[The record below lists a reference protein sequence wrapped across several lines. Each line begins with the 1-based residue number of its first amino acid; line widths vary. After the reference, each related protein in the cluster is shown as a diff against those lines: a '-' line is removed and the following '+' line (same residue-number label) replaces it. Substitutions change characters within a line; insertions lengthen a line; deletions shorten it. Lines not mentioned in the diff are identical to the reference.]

1 MHNGAA
7 MGSVQTGAMEIAP
20 LAQAIRARLGP
31 RVVDA
36 LQDAVAAQLDDLA
49 AELTE
54 LYQAKIPVYERFDPV
69 VIRDN
74 TRLVLKVVTDQL
86 GDDSQPLTTDG
97 LAELARRL
105 AEQGIP
111 LEPVGH
117 SVQLGARRIAGLL
130 RDQADELGVP
140 PADLAAMQDLAWEW
154 ATEGAAVIHS
164 VQQEVAVLG
173 AGRRADFVRRIVA
186 GGVPPAELSA
196 QASVHQV
203 EPQQRYHVA
212 CLTAPEGG
220 SLADVVTV
228 LRVQGGTAGTPA
240 VDAVVDGLVVALL
253 PRRPDS
259 WRQPVAVGIGPAVE
273 LAHAP
278 TSYDQAR
285 RALAIAERH
294 QLTGVLDLAGLGP
307 LPLLDGAGE
316 AAQLLV
322 ERHLLPL
329 RRLGATGTDILQTV
343 VSYLAHDRR
352 VDETAA
358 ELHLHRNSV
367 RHRLT
372 RFTDTTGLDLDR
384 TDDFV
389 VAWWLLHRLGPEAS
403 PWPGRRA

>member
-1 MHNGAA
+1 M
-7 MGSVQTGAMEIAP
+7 QTGAMEIAP
-20 LAQAIRARLGP
+20 LALAIRARLGP
-31 RVVDA
+31 TVLDA
-36 LQDAVAAQLDDLA
+36 LQAAVTAQLDDLA

-69 VIRDN
+69 VIREN

-97 LAELARRL
+97 LVELARRL
-105 AEQGIP
+105 SEQGIP

-130 RDQADELGVP
+130 RERADELGVP
-140 PADLAAMQDLAWEW
+140 AADLAAMQDLAWEW
-154 ATEGAAVIHS
+154 ATEGAAVIHA
-164 VQQEVAVLG
+164 VQQEVAILG
-173 AGRRADFVRRIVA
+173 AGRRADFVRRLVA
-186 GGVPPAELSA
+186 GGVPPAELST
-196 QASVHQV
+196 QAPVHQV
-203 EPQQRYHVA
+203 EPQQVYHVA
-212 CLTAPEGG
+212 CLIAPEGG
-220 SLADVVTV
+220 SLADVVTA
-228 LRVQGGTAGTPA
+228 LRVHGGTAGTPV

-259 WRQPVAVGIGPAVE
+259 WRPPVAVGIGPAVE
-273 LAHAP
+273 LAYAP
-278 TSYDQAR
+278 SSYDQAQ

-316 AAQLLV
+316 AADLLDA
-322 ERHLLPL
+322 RHLLPL
-329 RRLGATGTDILQTV
+329 RNLGGTGTDILQTV

-384 TDDFV
+384 TEDFV
-389 VAWWLLHRLGPEAS
+389 VAWWLLRRSQPEAA
-403 PWPGRRA
+403 PTTEGHP